1 MSDAK
6 NNQNHFLFELGT
18 EELPTSFLAT
28 APDELQAKVTTLLT
42 FENSTAPDV
51 EVYVTPRR
59 MTVSVQNLPDV
70 QPARDVQLK
79 GPPVRIALKD
89 DGSPTPAGMGFAK
102 KTGVAFESLTRLE
115 IDGETYLVSK
125 QTLPGKAIPDLLKEE
140 LPGLILGLSGSH
152 FMAWGEGKIR
162 FSRPLRWLVSLWN
175 DQVLPVSIGLLTADR
190 NSIGHRLLAT
200 QNTITIPSPAKYLEL
215 LEAHGAVIADVKKRR
230 SLIWQQLQAKAQE
243 LGGQVLPN
251 EDLLETVTMLVE
263 KPFVVAGRFEDRYL
277 DLPQE
282 VIMTV
287 MASHQKYFPLHDASG
302 QKLLPYFLAVSNGK
316 PESADSIRSGNE
328 KVIRARLEDAKFF
341 YADDC
346 EILLENRLEKLKGI
360 TFQKGMGTL
369 LDKANR
375 LESLTSKILPYLGVS
390 SEASKADALRAAKL
404 AKTDLVSGMV
414 FEFTELQGIMGY
426 YYASVQKETSN
437 VAHAI
442 KEQYQPNFAGDA
454 IPATECGRIISLVDK
469 LDTLV
474 AVFSRKSAK
483 LPTGSKDPL
492 GLRRMVNGIYQ
503 IAMAFQHNA
512 EFDLKRLLEAAYE
525 VVVANSQSESIK
537 DKDFYSSAETLDL
550 ITTFFMQRVRSFLS
564 DKGHR
569 FDVIEAAIEVDEPL
583 SEIHSVEKRIAGF
596 EKLIENVDRLKSLY
610 EPANRISNILGA
622 QYNTSASPSDVN
634 AALIKDASEK
644 ALYEQLLPLTKAL
657 NAQSE
662 FGAYE
667 SELAKIS
674 PAVEAFFTAVMVN
687 DPDAAVKANRY
698 ALLSC
703 LNQYYK
709 KMGTFSKLAV

>member
-1 MSDAK
+1 
-6 NNQNHFLFELGT
+6 
-18 EELPTSFLAT
+18 
-28 APDELQAKVTTLLT
+28 
-42 FENSTAPDV
+42 
-51 EVYVTPRR
+51 
-59 MTVSVQNLPDV
+59 
-70 QPARDVQLK
+70 
-79 GPPVRIALKD
+79 
-89 DGSPTPAGMGFAK
+89 
-102 KTGVAFESLTRLE
+102 
-115 IDGETYLVSK
+115 
-125 QTLPGKAIPDLLKEE
+125 
-140 LPGLILGLSGSH
+140 
-152 FMAWGEGKIR
+152 
-162 FSRPLRWLVSLWN
+162 
-175 DQVLPVSIGLLTADR
+175 
-190 NSIGHRLLAT
+190 
-200 QNTITIPSPAKYLEL
+200 
-215 LEAHGAVIADVKKRR
+215 
-230 SLIWQQLQAKAQE
+230 
-243 LGGQVLPN
+243 
-251 EDLLETVTMLVE
+251 
-263 KPFVVAGRFEDRYL
+263 
-277 DLPQE
+277 
-282 VIMTV
+282 MTV

-346 EILLENRLEKLKGI
+346 EILLDNRLEKLKGI

-390 SEASKADALRAAKL
+390 SEASKKDALRAAKL

-437 VAHAI
+437 VAQAI

-454 IPATECGRIISLVDK
+454 IPETECGRIISLVDK

-503 IAMAFQHNA
+503 IAMAFQHHS

-537 DKDFYSSAETLDL
+537 DKDFYSCAETVDL

-596 EKLIENVDRLKSLY
+596 EKLVQKLEQVKALY
-610 EPANRISNILGA
+610 EPANRISNILGVN
-622 QYNTSASPSDVN
+622 YNRSAKPADIK
-634 AALIKDASEK
+634 ADLMKDASEK
-644 ALYEQLLPLTKAL
+644 ALYEQLLPLSKAL
-657 NAQSE
+657 SGQPE
-662 FGAYE
+662 FAAYE
-667 SELAKIS
+667 TELLKIA

-709 KMGTFSKLAV
+709 KMGTFSKLTQIWQFNSFIP